1 MALYDLGSRLA
12 ARGAVPPWLARPLV
26 RFCTACNMGRHGH
39 WYMEKLN
46 TNLLLFS
53 SLYLVLAFE
62 SAVSG
67 AGILWTAS
75 WFTPV
80 VVVIFFG
87 LPDIVNLF
95 AYVDSIEM
103 RRSQEAVDMV
113 IMPPLRA
120 PPCHCTMS
128 TCPMPK
134 AQGPRPK
141 AQGPTTWWRCGSPPP
156 PRPPSPQVHR
166 EMQLKQALRV
176 LKMLLQLHTF
186 TERRDQLNRKR
197 RRGTLRRSVHE
208 SMQQAHALWEELL
221 DRLDPFFVTVR
232 GFCHELGLFL
242 GATTE
247 SVAGVARRTSHAI
260 ATKLHVKAGAGAGA
274 GGGGGAR
281 SLSNGKLTPSDVE
294 RGSGRRGS
302 GGGCGGG
309 SGGGGLGG
317 IGERGGGGAGLEE
330 TSAIAE
336 RLSKDG
342 VSKDRISKDLVEA
355 GFAQSA
361 AEAEE
366 LAAELEFSPAT
377 IKDSLLADT
386 TRRAE
391 WRELFDLID
400 AGFDTTQQLFLCE
413 KLKEAY
419 ALSFVEREPG
429 LADGLK
435 TDDRGGVTDGAISFI
450 ELASFLSQQPCLPEC
465 YVSAEELIS
474 DIKCAN
480 ALSFRPGWS
489 CPSLTVVYPPCA
501 GTATRSRRASRG
513 RRPRRQITAAPS
525 DRRST
530 TAIWGTRAAGRRAAA
545 WISTRR
551 RDTASVASG
560 APCPPLTTT
569 AAAAAAAAAVAVAA
583 VAAVAALML
592 VAAMMLAERRPR
604 ARRTRRPSGSA
615 SGRRWRRR
623 RRCTRR
629 RISRPRGGASRPRP
643 SGGTSTT
650 RRGTSRPSR
659 SSNGLTR
666 RCSAPSSSSSASR
679 PSAASRGAARQ

>member
-1 MALYDLGSRLA
+1 
-12 ARGAVPPWLARPLV
+12 
-26 RFCTACNMGRHGH
+26 
-39 WYMEKLN
+39 
-46 TNLLLFS
+46 
-53 SLYLVLAFE
+53 
-62 SAVSG
+62 
-67 AGILWTAS
+67 
-75 WFTPV
+75 
-80 VVVIFFG
+80 
-87 LPDIVNLF
+87 
-95 AYVDSIEM
+95 
-103 RRSQEAVDMV
+103 
-113 IMPPLRA
+113 
-120 PPCHCTMS
+120 
-128 TCPMPK
+128 
-134 AQGPRPK
+134 
-141 AQGPTTWWRCGSPPP
+141 
-156 PRPPSPQVHR
+156 
-166 EMQLKQALRV
+166 MQLKQALRV

-197 RRGTLRRSVHE
+197 RRRTLRRSVHE

-260 ATKLHVKAGAGAGA
+260 AAKLHIKAEAGGAAG

-281 SLSNGKLTPSDVE
+281 PLSNGKLTPSDVE
-294 RGSGRRGS
+294 RGSGRRS
-302 GGGCGGG
+302 GGGGGGG
-309 SGGGGLGG
+309 SGGGGSGG
-317 IGERGGGGAGLEE
+317 IGDRGGGSSGLEE

-465 YVSAEELIS
+465 FSMAKVGVL
-474 DIKCAN
+474 
-480 ALSFRPGWS
+480 
-489 CPSLTVVYPPCA
+489 VVPWLA
-501 GTATRSRRASRG
+501 ITGSTA
-513 RRPRRQITAAPS
+513 
-525 DRRST
+525 
-530 TAIWGTRAAGRRAAA
+530 
-545 WISTRR
+545 
-551 RDTASVASG
+551 
-560 APCPPLTTT
+560 
-569 AAAAAAAAAVAVAA
+569 
-583 VAAVAALML
+583 
-592 VAAMMLAERRPR
+592 
-604 ARRTRRPSGSA
+604 
-615 SGRRWRRR
+615 
-623 RRCTRR
+623 
-629 RISRPRGGASRPRP
+629 RI
-643 SGGTSTT
+643 
-650 RRGTSRPSR
+650 
-659 SSNGLTR
+659 
-666 RCSAPSSSSSASR
+666 
-679 PSAASRGAARQ
+679 